1 MSTFSSRAALAL
13 IFAAL
18 LGTSAAL
25 GAQTT
30 DFMGEPLSSTVE
42 QLRAASTAAPA
53 DHEHSVQILLEERRY
68 VIGNDGTVASRYRLI
83 FRVDAQDAVEGWS
96 EISAPWDPWN
106 ENPAQLHARVLEADG
121 SFVELDQKTI
131 TDAPVKG
138 DDAETYSS
146 EHVRRAPLPGVSV
159 GAIVEEVLETDEK
172 TPYFAG
178 GGLYRTYFRTGVPVA
193 RERLIVDLPA
203 SMPFKDAISG
213 LPSLA
218 VTRKMDHGRRHV
230 VYEQT
235 AMPAAHV
242 SDINLPTNDPG
253 LPMVEF
259 ATGASWKEVAADYAA
274 MADPEMVPAET
285 KSILPPNLP
294 SDRMAKIRAIVAQL
308 HQQVRYTG
316 VEFGAARLT
325 PEQPSEVIERHYGD
339 CKDKATLLVAMLRE
353 AGIPANLALLSVGPG
368 PDVTPDLPGM
378 TQFNHAIVYVP
389 EDGVNA
395 ALWIDATA
403 QYYEPGTLPWPDAGR
418 MALVIAPGTARLTRT
433 PDPSSE
439 NSRLVETRA
448 FTLAPF
454 GPSQVVE
461 SSKTYGIIDAN
472 YRASYG
478 MGDSQRIH
486 EALENYAKTAY
497 SAKTLASVTHG
508 DPQDLSKPFD
518 LTLDIKGA
526 RRGDTAMDEAL
537 VAVFPSIVLDGL
549 PGWFRTPP
557 PVIGP
562 DTSADV
568 KHQLDLAEKSRASSY
583 TFMPFI
589 DERRVKVIPPDGF
602 KLRALPPNK
611 TTQLGPATLK
621 ETYSVDSA
629 GVVTA
634 TLRFD
639 SGPGTLT
646 VDQALAIRKAV
657 VALEKRQYIGLY
669 FDQTAAQ
676 AFAQGRI
683 REALG
688 LDRALITEHPGEA
701 LNYSRLA
708 RLLLQA
714 GIGDEARAEAV
725 RATQIDPKSSTAFA
739 TYGWTLEHDSLG
751 VRFGKGFDLKG
762 AIAAYQQAV
771 ALDPESNDSRFDLAI
786 LYEFDARGV
795 RYAADADLPDA
806 ISAYRELLDKNKDKG
821 SATLAPWQNNLLYAL
836 LFDKQFSELDKM
848 LATLPYDNAHA
859 TLAICSAAAQHG
871 ASAGIAEAEQ
881 GDVEASARNQNLLA
895 AGSLLAQLGK
905 YADAAAVL
913 QAGIGAAGDNAP
925 TIARQIEM
933 YKDMKPAALQPLPAT
948 NPASPV
954 RTVMVGMMS
963 GTLTEQQV
971 RDSLAREAYTS
982 DAELER
988 DVEKTMTGSG
998 FMRTVAQRSGFTEP
1012 VMVDLI
1018 VGTTT
1023 YTSTGDDASGY
1034 AVVEQSQ
1041 GNAPNHFY
1049 VVRENGAYRI
1059 VADSGDFAPVG
1070 VATLYAL
1077 RHGNL
1082 KQAKAMLDWKRNLT
1096 HREGEDDVFAGPL
1109 LPRFWTVDSSK
1120 PGANSP
1126 AAMRLAAISLL
1137 AGSMDAKPYLEEIS
1151 ADRQKARGQRET
1163 DLDLLLAEA
1172 ADGAEQPDLA
1182 LPAAK
1187 RLLEQEPDS
1196 LTAMGLAGQAYSLK
1210 NDAAGW
1216 LAMLAPKLAR
1226 KPKDHDLLQQEAEAY
1241 ELARNYAA
1249 ARKAEQGA
1257 LDSGMAQASDYNG
1270 YAWLGLFD
1278 GHTGDDALRAAQQ
1291 ATTQGKSNFAALHTL
1306 ACIYAAE
1313 GRTTEARQTLDQAM
1327 YAGNIAQPDSAVWYA
1342 LGLIYEQYG
1351 ADKAALNAYEK
1362 VQAHEFDD
1370 HTYIDPMST
1379 YLLAQ
1384 GRIKVLEG
1392 KALESKDAAG
1402 KAKVAKDPA
1411 GEQTRSSAAVHNSR
1425 RLGGGV
1431 QSF

>member
-1 MSTFSSRAALAL
+1 MFTFSSRATIVL

-18 LGTSAAL
+18 VGSSASL
-25 GAQTT
+25 VAQAT
-30 DFMGEPLSSTVE
+30 DFAGEPFTSTVE

-53 DHEHSVQILLEERRY
+53 DHEHDVQILLMERRY
-68 VIGNDGTVASRYRLI
+68 IIGKDGTVASRYRLI
-83 FRVDAQDAVEGWS
+83 FRVDEQGAVTGWS
-96 EISAPWDPWN
+96 EISATWDPWN
-106 ENPAQLHARVLEADG
+106 EYPAQLHARVLEADG
-121 SFVELDQKTI
+121 RSVELDQKTI

-172 TPYFAG
+172 APYFAG
-178 GGLYRTYFRTGVPVA
+178 GGLYRTYFQTGVPTA
-193 RERLIVDLPA
+193 RERLIVDMPA

-213 LPSLA
+213 LPSLS
-218 VTRKMDHGRRHV
+218 VTRKEDHGRRHV
-230 VYEQT
+230 EYEQT
-235 AMPAAHV
+235 AMPAAHR
-242 SDINLPTNDPG
+242 SDIHLSTNDPG
-253 LPMVEF
+253 LPMVQF
-259 ATGASWKEVAADYAA
+259 ATGASWKQVAADYAA
-274 MADPEMVPAET
+274 VADPEMIPAET
-285 KSILPPNLP
+285 QSILPANLP
-294 SDRMAKIRAIVAQL
+294 TDRIAKIRAIVAQL

-325 PEQPSEVIERHYGD
+325 PERPAEVIERHYGD

-353 AGIPANLALLSVGPG
+353 AGVPANLALLSVGPG
-368 PDVTPDLPGM
+368 PDVTADLPGM

-389 EDGVNA
+389 ANGANP

-403 QYYEPGTLPWPDAGR
+403 QYYEPGTLPWPDSGR
-418 MALVIAPGTARLTRT
+418 MALVIAPGTVGLTRT
-433 PDPSSE
+433 PDPSPE

-461 SSKTYGIIDAN
+461 TSKTYGIIDAN

-486 EALENYAKTAY
+486 QALENYAKTAY
-497 SAKTLASVTHG
+497 YAKTLASVTHG
-508 DPQDLSKPFD
+508 DPEDISKPFN

-537 VAVFPSIVLDGL
+537 VAVFPSMVLDGL
-549 PGWFRTPP
+549 PRWFRTAP

-568 KHQLDLAEKSRASSY
+568 KRQLALAEKSRASSY
-583 TFMPFI
+583 TFMPFM

-602 KLRALPPNK
+602 KLRALPPDK

-646 VDQALAIRKAV
+646 ADQALAMRKAV
-657 VALEKRQYIGLY
+657 VALDKRQYIGLY
-669 FDQTAAQ
+669 FDQAAAK

-688 LDRALITEHPGEA
+688 LDRALIAAHPGEA

-708 RLLLQA
+708 RLLLEA
-714 GIGDEARAEAV
+714 GIGDEARAEALH
-725 RATQIDPKSSTAFA
+725 ATQIDPKSSTAFS

-762 AIAAYQQAV
+762 ALAAYKQAV

-786 LYEFDARGV
+786 LYEFDPRGI

-806 ISAYRELLDKNKDKG
+806 ISTYRELLDKNKDKNA
-821 SATLAPWQNNLLYAL
+821 ATLAPWQNNLLYAL
-836 LFDKQFSELDKM
+836 LFNKQFSELDKM
-848 LATLPYDNAHA
+848 LATLPDDDAHA
-859 TLAICSAAAQHG
+859 ALAICSAAVQHG

-881 GDVEASARNQNLLA
+881 GDVGASSRNRNLLA
-895 AGSLLAQLGK
+895 AGSLLAQMGK

-954 RTVMVGMMS
+954 RAMVFGMMS

-971 RDSLAREAYTS
+971 RNLLARQAYTS
-982 DAELER
+982 DAALER
-988 DVEKTMTGSG
+988 DVKKTMAGSG
-998 FMRTVAQRSGFTEP
+998 FMRMVAQRAGFTEP

-1018 VGTTT
+1018 AGNTT

-1034 AVVEQSQ
+1034 AIVAQSQ
-1041 GNAPNHFY
+1041 GSAPNHFY
-1049 VVRENGAYRI
+1049 VARENGAYRI
-1059 VADSGDFAPVG
+1059 VADNGDFTPVG

-1137 AGSMDAKPYLEEIS
+1137 AGSMDAKPYLAEIS
-1151 ADRQKARGQRET
+1151 ADRRTARGQRQT
-1163 DLDLLLAEA
+1163 DLDLLLARA
-1172 ADGAEQPDLA
+1172 ADGAERPDLA

-1196 LTAMGLAGQAYSLK
+1196 LTAMGLAGLAYTLK
-1210 NDAAGW
+1210 NNAAGW

-1226 KPKDHDLLQQEAEAY
+1226 KPKDHDLLQQQAEAY
-1241 ELARNYAA
+1241 ELARKYVA
-1249 ARKAEQGA
+1249 ARKAEQGV
-1257 LDSGMAQASDYNG
+1257 LDSGMARASDYNG

-1291 ATTQGKSNFAALHTL
+1291 ATTQGKANFATLHTL

-1327 YAGNIAQPDSAVWYA
+1327 YAGDIAQPDSSVWYA

-1351 ADKAALNAYEK
+1351 ADKAALSAYEK
-1362 VQAHEFDD
+1362 VQAHEYDN

-1384 GRIKVLEG
+1384 TRIKVLEG
-1392 KALESKDAAG
+1392 KAVAG
-1402 KAKVAKDPA
+1402 TTKVAKSPA
-1411 GEQTRSSAAVHNSR
+1411 GGQRREPAAVPIS
-1425 RLGGGV
+1425 
-1431 QSF
+1431 